1 MTSPQ
6 RLPQSL
12 PSVRSAGN
20 QPGALGALSPAGKT
34 VKDLRQA
41 MLDAVT
47 EDDVREAIQRLAWEA
62 KGGNIQAARELLLRV
77 LGPAEAV
84 DLQERIEALE
94 AVARDVSE
102 DQIR

>member
-1 MTSPQ
+1 MNELPRPRPKPLSSGGQGAATS
-6 RLPQSL
+6 S
-12 PSVRSAGN
+12 
-20 QPGALGALSPAGKT
+20 LSPAAKT

-47 EDDVREAIQRLAWEA
+47 EGDVRDAIQRLAWEA
-62 KGGNIQAARELLLRV
+62 KGGNIQAARELLQRV

-94 AVARDVSE
+94 AVARDVVE
-102 DQIR
+102 GQVR